1 VEQLEAVLEETVLE
15 ETVLEEAVLELAK
28 GTQPRSCLL
37 QRMSL
42 LLVHRVISL
51 RLRNLVAIGA

>member
-1 VEQLEAVLEETVLE
+1 VEQLEAVLEEAALEEAVLE
-15 ETVLEEAVLELAK
+15 ETVLELAK

-42 LLVHRVISL
+42 LLAHRVISL
-51 RLRNLVAIGA
+51 RLRNLVTIGE